1 MDERKNKLLNSI
13 INEYVRSAE
22 PVGSSLLVEKYNLNV
37 SPATVR
43 NDMMELENDG
53 YIYQPH
59 TSSGRVPTE
68 KGYKFY
74 CDNFLKKKTARQ
86 SVKEKMEEVLRA
98 ENLDEVNIKNI
109 AKILAHESNETAI
122 IAFEAMDVYYT
133 GISNLFS
140 QPEFYEHRVVCNLSE
155 VIDQMDV
162 VVYKNYNKIN
172 GDVNI
177 LIGKEN
183 PFSQICGSVITK
195 FHYGNKNILLCILGP
210 MRMDYGKNVGLVECV
225 RELLGG

>member
-1 MDERKNKLLNSI
+1 MNERKNKLLNSI
-13 INEYVRSAE
+13 IDEYISSAE
-22 PVGSSLLVEKYNLNV
+22 PVGSSLLVEKYRLNV

-68 KGYKFY
+68 NGYKFY
-74 CDNFLKKKTARQ
+74 VENLLKKKTARRAVQ
-86 SVKEKMEEVLRA
+86 EKMEEALSA
-98 ENLDEVNIKNI
+98 ENLDEMNIKNV

-140 QPEFYEHRVVCNLSE
+140 QPEFYEHTLVCNLSE
-155 VIDQMDV
+155 VIDQMDMV
-162 VVYKNYNKIN
+162 VCKSYNKIN
-172 GDVNI
+172 EDVNI
-177 LIGKEN
+177 LIGEEN
-183 PFSQICGSVITK
+183 PFSKFCGSVMTK
-195 FHYGNKNILLCILGP
+195 I
-210 MRMDYGKNVGLVECV
+210 
-225 RELLGG
+225 